1 VATGRRIG
9 RNSTKHGG
17 VWSYRETLKVYM
29 FRSLVIFLIFIA
41 FLISC
46 RSTKKIQTA
55 IAKKD
60 SVELQGLHAKDDSI
74 RFINEIF
81 QQLKMNRINFTT
93 FSAKINVDY
102 KTDDKNYDVNAFVRM
117 YKDSVIWISV
127 NAILGIEALRALI
140 TKDSVKL
147 LDKQNKEYTSRA
159 VSYLQE
165 VSALP
170 LDLAT
175 LQDLIIGNPVFLD
188 SNIINYHI
196 SDKEVTLLSV
206 GEWFKNLL
214 TINEKNNQIEHIKL
228 DDADIIRNR
237 TCDLIYSDYENKKGI
252 NFSTKRKITITEK
265 KNLNIKLEF
274 KQFDFNEPLTFPF
287 SIPKNYKTN

>member
-1 VATGRRIG
+1 
-9 RNSTKHGG
+9 
-17 VWSYRETLKVYM
+17 M
-29 FRSLVIFLIFIA
+29 FRSLLLFLVFIVLLA
-41 FLISC
+41 SC
-46 RSTKKIQTA
+46 RSTKKIQSA

-60 SVELQGLHAKDDSI
+60 SVDLAGSHAKEDSI
-74 RFINEIF
+74 RFINESF
-81 QQLKMNRINFTT
+81 QKLKMNRINFTT
-93 FSAKINVDY
+93 FSAKVNVDY

-127 NAILGIEALRALI
+127 NAIFGIEALRAYI
-140 TKDSVKL
+140 TRDSVKI
-147 LDKQNKEYTSRA
+147 LDKQNKEYISRA

-170 LDLAT
+170 LDLIT

-188 SNIINYHI
+188 SNIINYRRSDNEI
-196 SDKEVTLLSV
+196 SFLSV

-214 TINEKNNQIEHIKL
+214 TIKEKNNQLEHIKL
-228 DDADIIRNR
+228 DDADIVRSR
-237 TCDLIYSDYENKKGI
+237 TCDLTYSDYEDKKGV

-265 KNLNIKLEF
+265 KNLDIKLEF
-274 KQFDFNEPLTFPF
+274 KQYDFNEPLTFPF

>member
-1 VATGRRIG
+1 
-9 RNSTKHGG
+9 
-17 VWSYRETLKVYM
+17 M
-29 FRSLVIFLIFIA
+29 FRASLLLLILIGFLA
-41 FLISC
+41 SC
-46 RSTKKIQTA
+46 RSTKKLQSA

-60 SVELQGLHAKDDSI
+60 SVELQGSQARDDSI
-74 RFINEIF
+74 LFIKETF
-81 QQLKMNRINFTT
+81 RQLEMNRINFTT
-93 FSAKINVDY
+93 FSAKVNVDY

-127 NAILGIEALRALI
+127 NAIFGIEALRAFI
-140 TKDSVKL
+140 TRDSVKI
-147 LDKQNKEYTSRA
+147 LDKQNKEYISRA
-159 VSYLQE
+159 VIYLQE

-188 SNIINYHI
+188 SNIISYRKSDNEI
-196 SDKEVTLLSV
+196 SLLSV

-214 TINEKNNQIEHIKL
+214 TIKEKNHQIEQSKL

-237 TCDLIYSDYENKKGI
+237 TCDLSYSDYEDKKGI
-252 NFSTKRKITITEK
+252 NFATKRKITITEK

-274 KQFDFNEPLTFPF
+274 KQYDFNEPLTFPF

>member
-1 VATGRRIG
+1 
-9 RNSTKHGG
+9 
-17 VWSYRETLKVYM
+17 M
-29 FRSLVIFLIFIA
+29 IFIA
-41 FLISC
+41 FLSSC
-46 RSTKKIQTA
+46 RSTRKIQSA

-60 SVELQGLHAKDDSI
+60 SVDLQASHAKEDSI
-74 RFINEIF
+74 RFINETF
-81 QQLKMNRINFTT
+81 QQLKKNRINFTT
-93 FSAKINVDY
+93 FSAKVNVDY
-102 KTDDKNYDVNAFVRM
+102 KTDDKNYDVNVFVRM

-127 NAILGIEALRALI
+127 NAIFGIEALRVFI
-140 TKDSVKL
+140 TRDSVKL
-147 LDKQNKEYTSRA
+147 LDKQSKEYTFRA

-188 SNIINYHI
+188 SNIINYRR
-196 SDKEVTLLSV
+196 SDNEVSLLSV

-214 TINEKNNQIEHIKL
+214 TINEKNKEIEHIKL

-237 TCDLIYSDYENKKGI
+237 TCDLTFSDYENKKGV
-252 NFSTKRKITITEK
+252 NFSTKRKITIAEK
-265 KNLNIKLEF
+265 KNLNIKLDF
-274 KQFDFNEPLTFPF
+274 KQYEFNEPLTFPF

>member
-1 VATGRRIG
+1 MSR
-9 RNSTKHGG
+9 
-17 VWSYRETLKVYM
+17 LC
-29 FRSLVIFLIFIA
+29 LLFLIFIA
-41 FLISC
+41 LLSSC
-46 RSTKKIQTA
+46 RSTKKLTSA

-60 SVELQGLHAKDDSI
+60 SVDVQGFHAKEDSI
-74 RFINEIF
+74 RFINNAF
-81 QQLKMNRINFTT
+81 QHLKMNRINFTT
-93 FSAKINVDY
+93 FSAKVNVDY
-102 KTDDKNYDVNAFVRM
+102 KTEDKNYDVNAFVRM
-117 YKDSVIWISV
+117 YKDSVIWISI
-127 NAILGIEALRALI
+127 NAIFGIEALRAYI
-140 TKDSVKL
+140 TKDSVKI
-147 LDKQNKEYTSRA
+147 LDKQSKEYTSRA

-175 LQDLIIGNPVFLD
+175 LQDLIVGNPVFVD
-188 SNIINYHI
+188 SNIVNYRRTDNEI
-196 SDKEVTLLSV
+196 SLLSV

-214 TINEKNNQIEHIKL
+214 TINEKNYQIERIKL

-237 TCDLIYSDYENKKGI
+237 TCDLSYSDYENKKGV

-274 KQFDFNEPLTFPF
+274 KQYDFNEPLTFPF

>member
-1 VATGRRIG
+1 
-9 RNSTKHGG
+9 
-17 VWSYRETLKVYM
+17 M
-29 FRSLVIFLIFIA
+29 FRSFFIFLMLIA
-41 FLISC
+41 ILASC
-46 RSTKKIQTA
+46 RSTKKITSA

-60 SVELQGLHAKDDSI
+60 SVELQGSRAKEDSI
-74 RFINEIF
+74 RFINETF

-93 FSAKINVDY
+93 FSAKVNVDY
-102 KTDDKNYDVNAFVRM
+102 KTDDKNYDVNVFVRM

-127 NAILGIEALRALI
+127 NAIFGIEALRVFI
-140 TKDSVKL
+140 TRDSVKL
-147 LDKQNKEYTSRA
+147 LDKQSKEYTSRA

-188 SNIINYHI
+188 SNIINFRR
-196 SDKEVTLLSV
+196 SDNEVSFLSV

-214 TINEKNNQIEHIKL
+214 TINEKNKEIEHIKL

-237 TCDLIYSDYENKKGI
+237 TCDLTFSDYENKKGV
-252 NFSTKRKITITEK
+252 NFSTKRKITIAEK
-265 KNLNIKLEF
+265 KNLNIKLDF
-274 KQFDFNEPLTFPF
+274 KQYEFNEPLTFPF